1 MTESPRS
8 DELSYA
14 KVAQN
19 NNSGA
24 ITMMQLYTNPQSRGN
39 IILPFLKELKIEDQV
54 ELINISYEDMHQA
67 TYLAINPMAKVPCL
81 KDGDIVVTEVPAII
95 AYLAD
100 KYIEQDF
107 APALNDPKRG
117 AYLKWLFYIH
127 GPLTEYMDIKN
138 LNVADDLIESKKMGL
153 SFGDEQRLF
162 QFLKQGLSQAKP
174 YLLGEKCTAADLYLA
189 YWLVYAM
196 SFKLIPYFEEAK
208 PFLRQMKTR
217 ASLQGIAWFDA
228 FE

>member
-1 MTESPRS
+1 MTEQPRCCGS
-8 DELSYA
+8 SYA

-19 NNSGA
+19 NNSRS

-39 IILPFLKELKIEDQV
+39 TILPFLKELNIEDQV
-54 ELINISYEDMHQA
+54 ELINISYEDLHQVP
-67 TYLAINPMAKVPCL
+67 YLAINPMAKVPCL
-81 KDGDIVVTEVPAII
+81 VDADIVVTEVPAII

-117 AYLKWLFYIH
+117 AYLKWLFFIH
-127 GPLTEYMDIKN
+127 GPLTEYMDVKN
-138 LNVADDLIESKKMGL
+138 LNVAADLIESKKSGL

-196 SFKLIPYFEEAK
+196 AFKLLPYFEEAK
-208 PFLRQMKTR
+208 PFLRQMKSR
-217 ASLQGIAWFDA
+217 ASVQGIAWFDA
-228 FE
+228 IE